1 MLQQSTNITYHA
13 QVIHAADHKKIKH
26 AISRIMNYFHFGKEA
41 LNTEMEQCSSEKII

>member
-13 QVIHAADHKKIKH
+13 QVIHAADHNKIKH
-26 AISRIMNYFHFGKEA
+26 AISRIMNYFHFGKEP